1 MSERFGKYILTKLIG
16 AGGMAEVFLAEMVGP
31 GGFAK
36 QVALKRIH
44 SSLLSNDEFFEA
56 FVSEARLGGQ
66 LNHPNIVQTLELG
79 QEEDRLFLSMEY
91 VQGITLAQFMRY
103 SVQTRQPVDLPVMLE
118 IARQMTDG
126 LAYAHSAT
134 DLRGAPLKM
143 VHRDLKPENIL
154 ISTHGVAKI
163 SDFGV
168 SRAESNLSKTVV
180 GTQIKGTVAYM
191 SPEQAHSLD
200 IDHRSDLFSLGAIL
214 FEMCCQEKL
223 YPGVQGYQGITRV
236 QNWEIQSRL
245 PLLDDLPRALSELIK
260 WLLARTPEE
269 RPASAEVVRQQLK
282 PIISFYPLE
291 VGQLVEAIQAAQAW
305 ILARRGATS
314 LKANLNLAGDKAAP
328 DTRGALTAPPQH
340 TPVQHTPAA
349 TSGSISASQR
359 LNSTPVSTSLSGAR
373 GESPRGESLF
383 GHRQEGKDAQE
394 EEREDTLNFSLFF
407 PKSEV
412 RSLLEKDGQPQNAPE
427 APATPVKPGRVLL
440 SPPAPAPTP
449 APTPAPYPMIGV
461 PAPAAMASA
470 RAAQTLPSEDD
481 EDAYPSFLY
490 SVRDQ
495 VEDALSSPLT
505 GIMPVRPLES
515 AAAQK
520 PVDLTGFE
528 AGGAE
533 SGHALPTGL
542 PPHDAVT
549 MEEEAENASWSQR
562 TQRTEPLTS
571 PPSPPPVPFSLHAFS
586 SPDEASGE
594 AVPELTPVLPP
605 TEQDSDDE
613 EDSIVRAFDGLD
625 DGRDLEDDA
634 DDDDRLPFAA
644 DRDDDADMAD
654 FAMTQVRPGGYESAE
669 LDAYDG
675 NRLDDDLGGIG
686 GIYSSYPSSHADALE
701 HLPLQDTSPQGRASG
716 LEISDPQPGS
726 FIAHLM
732 EPQEAQS
739 LVKSLDKKTHE
750 LAAPPRA
757 LQQPVA
763 PQSRVTPDAL
773 DEGGLHALLDDDNG
787 VEDARGTEDFQ
798 PVERTEFLSPEVLRA
813 LAHEA
818 PGSSTIRLEPELSV
832 LDFPDEEE
840 EAAENATRV
849 LNRYTERPQVPARSP
864 GAFDLSAGARS
875 PDRGASSAGF
885 ATVTPVR
892 AAPPAVSAA
901 STGAGH
907 FPAQGTWSG
916 TPGSLNGVPGP
927 FQTGMPT
934 PAPMPVVHRGGAVP
948 TPSPGAHASG
958 TFPAVSSGFPP
969 AGAHPSRPAPPSG
982 LAFPASPGGFSGSG
996 QGMPSPVPSARQ
1008 SVPGGHTPSVPGG
1021 ATPGALGP
1029 GATVPGPRASGV
1041 SPMRQA
1047 PLPPYVPAYPS
1058 QNVTDPVF
1066 VRPPIKPP
1074 AKGINWFLLGMVL
1087 AVVLSV
1093 CCALYLLFGQ

>member
-328 DTRGALTAPPQH
+328 DARGALAAPPQH

-440 SPPAPAPTP
+440 SPPAPAPPP

-461 PAPAAMASA
+461 PAPAPMASA
-470 RAAQTLPSEDD
+470 QSAQTLASEDD

-505 GIMPVRPLES
+505 GIMPVRPVEP

-528 AGGAE
+528 AVE
-533 SGHALPTGL
+533 SKPEPFQPQNLPIQDSRTV
-542 PPHDAVT
+542 DSVK
-549 MEEEAENASWSQR
+549 MEEDAENAAWSQR
-562 TQRTEPLTS
+562 TQRTEPLAS
-571 PPSPPPVPFSLHAFS
+571 PPSPPSVPFSLNAFA
-586 SPDEASGE
+586 SPGEASGE

-605 TEQDSDDE
+605 TEQDTDDE

-625 DGRDLEDDA
+625 DGLDDSRNLD

-675 NRLDDDLGGIG
+675 NRLDDDLGSVG
-686 GIYSSYPSSHADALE
+686 GIYSAYPSSHADALE
-701 HLPLQDTSPQGRASG
+701 RLPLQDTAPQGRASS

-739 LVKSLDKKTHE
+739 LVKSLDKKTQV
-750 LAAPPRA
+750 LAAPPRV

-813 LAHEA
+813 LANEA

-832 LDFPDEEE
+832 LDFPDEDE

-849 LNRYTERPQVPARSP
+849 LSHVVDRPPVPARAP
-864 GAFDLSAGARS
+864 GAFDLSAAGVQ
-875 PDRGASSAGF
+875 DRSAGAGGF
-885 ATVTPVR
+885 AAVTPVR
-892 AAPPAVSAA
+892 AAPPAMPVAPS
-901 STGAGH
+901 GPGG
-907 FPAQGTWSG
+907 FPTHSGWSG
-916 TPGSLNGVPGP
+916 APGSLNGMPGN
-927 FQTGMPT
+927 FHNGLPT
-934 PAPMPVVHRGGAVP
+934 PAPMPVVQGGATVP
-948 TPSPGAHASG
+948 TAPP
-958 TFPAVSSGFPP
+958 PGFPQ
-969 AGAHPSRPAPPSG
+969 RPATPSG
-982 LAFPASPGGFSGSG
+982 LAFPVASRPAATHGPTAGGFPGSA
-996 QGMPSPVPSARQ
+996 QGMPPQVPPTRQ
-1008 SVPGGHTPSVPGG
+1008 SIPGGHNPAV
-1021 ATPGALGP
+1021 PGALGP
-1029 GATVPGPRASGV
+1029 GATAPGPRASGV
-1041 SPMRQA
+1041 SPVRQV
-1047 PLPPYVPAYPS
+1047 PPPPYVPAYPS
-1058 QNVTDPVF
+1058 QSVTDPGF
-1066 VRPPIKPP
+1066 IRPPIKPP
-1074 AKGINWFLLGMVL
+1074 AKGVNWFLLGMVL